1 MSGIKEFKRLNTRKA
16 SVVHVGGFRP
26 TGDPFASHFGLRP
39 LGAEGEDRPT
49 MDGKPLPFV
58 CQLNL
63 TAAPAVP
70 ALLQDIA
77 LITFFVDPEFG
88 NLTKE
93 NGVDWCL
100 RGYPSLSGLVA
111 MTPPADAAKLNR
123 GFECRWEALDDHPNY
138 DDPERV
144 VPDGFDDLEVEL
156 ENLARTK
163 VGGYSSSIQSEPWWG
178 YEEHPGGPAYCL
190 QINSEGKVGLA
201 WGDGGTVIW
210 RGARRRDAESS
221 GSSTGSAAGVRQ
233 RQVLHSRNGEASVV
247 NSRFA
252 PPFASE
258 HEAAS
263 RA

>member
-26 TGDPFASHFGLRP
+26 SGDPLASHFGLRP
-39 LGAEGEDRPT
+39 LGAEGEDWPT
-49 MDGKPLPFV
+49 MDGKPLLFV

-111 MTPPADAAKLNR
+111 MTPPADAAKLNADSSAVGKRSTIIQIMTIRSAWCRTDSTIRKLSWKTWLGLKWAGIPAPFSRSHGGDMKSIPAARRTVYRSTAKGEWDWR
-123 GFECRWEALDDHPNY
+123 GAPA
-138 DDPERV
+138 ER
-144 VPDGFDDLEVEL
+144 
-156 ENLARTK
+156 
-163 VGGYSSSIQSEPWWG
+163 Y
-178 YEEHPGGPAYCL
+178 
-190 QINSEGKVGLA
+190 
-201 WGDGGTVIW
+201 IW

-221 GSSTGSAAGVRQ
+221 GSSTGSAAGVR
-233 RQVLHSRNGEASVV
+233 
-247 NSRFA
+247 
-252 PPFASE
+252 
-258 HEAAS
+258 
-263 RA
+263 